1 MSKGVLMSG
10 NEALNNTVT
19 NNENSTNVLKVNK
32 ARLKWACRRGMLEL
46 DVLFIPFVDEAY
58 DDLSTKDQFTFERLL
73 TCQDPELFAWFMGHE
88 VCEDKELNAV
98 VQHILKRVKV

>member
-1 MSKGVLMSG
+1 MSA
-10 NEALNNTVT
+10 NETSNSTVT
-19 NNENSTNVLKVNK
+19 NNESSAKVVKVNK

-58 DDLSTKDQFTFERLL
+58 DELSTQDQFTFERLL

-88 VCEDKELNAV
+88 VCEDAELNEI
-98 VQHILKRVKV
+98 VQFILKRVKV